1 MDSLLYHLYTGNYD
15 FTPKPD
21 KAQRELEQKLF
32 TEWERIQEELGLEF
46 VDRMFQL
53 EAEREDIREFLAFR
67 EGFRLGIRLALEG
80 VTPA

>member
-1 MDSLLYHLYTGNYD
+1 MEGLLYHLYTGNYD

-32 TEWERIQEELGLEF
+32 TEWERIQEKLG
-46 VDRMFQL
+46 L

-67 EGFRLGIRLALEG
+67 EGFRLGIRLTLEG